1 MAIPQLYR
9 TLALVVILLLP
20 ACTSSVRQA
29 TTDTIAE
36 QVKQTSMPD
45 KSGVGWLAPELHES
59 QYRPLFFGY
68 DTTDYRL
75 AAISEPSSK
84 AGQAILRLWI
94 DVNYGGNIRH
104 YDFAKFSDKTD
115 YPINHYLHIAER
127 CQLFNSLIA
136 SCLYHDQL
144 SFDLTRSDLEKARY
158 SGLKVFLAS
167 ATQTYQQIELPT
179 NYIQGFLKAIDK

>member
-1 MAIPQLYR
+1 MASPQLSN
-9 TLALVVILLLP
+9 TLALVIILLLP
-20 ACTSSVRQA
+20 ACTGSVRQA

-36 QVKQTSMPD
+36 QVKQASMPD
-45 KSGVGWLAPELHES
+45 KHGVGLLAPELHDS

-75 AAISEPSSK
+75 AAVSGLSGKPD
-84 AGQAILRLWI
+84 QTLLRLWI
-94 DVNYGGNIRH
+94 DVNYGGNVRH
-104 YDFAKFSDKTD
+104 YDFAKFSDKTE

-144 SFDLTRSDLEKARY
+144 SLDLTRSDLEKARY

-167 ATQTYQQIELPT
+167 ATLTYQQIELPT